1 MEKWEIVNK
10 MTNVAIVG
18 ASGYTGGEL
27 LRMLLNHR
35 EVEITDITSRQY
47 DGVVAHKIHPH
58 IRDSELIFKDK
69 KPSELDAD
77 IVFTATPH
85 GASMKI
91 VPEIIETGAK
101 VIDLSGDYRYKD
113 RKVYEKWYEMEH
125 TSDLEA
131 VYGLPEIYRDEIK
144 KANLVANPGCFP
156 TGAILSSYPL
166 VKNDIVDRIVID
178 SKTGVSGAGVSP
190 SDTTHYPNI
199 ADNVNPYKIS
209 SHRHMSE
216 IQQELHGF
224 DNVKVSFTPH
234 LVPVNRGIQTTSH
247 SFVNE
252 ENEDITSEELRKI
265 YEKEYDGEYFI
276 KLMDEGEIP
285 KLSSVRGS
293 NFAHIGGFEIDE
305 TGRIVMLSTIDNLV
319 KGASGQAI
327 HNMNI
332 LLGIDEET
340 GLEHFGLNP

>member
-1 MEKWEIVNK
+1 MFK
-10 MTNVAIVG
+10 VAIIG

-27 LRMLLNHR
+27 LRMLSNHP

-47 DGVVAHKIHPH
+47 DGTPAHKIHPH
-58 IRDSELIFKDK
+58 VRDSGLVFKNK
-69 KPSELDAD
+69 SPSELDAD
-77 IVFTATPH
+77 VVFTATPH

-91 VPEIIETGAK
+91 VPEILETGAK
-101 VIDLSGDYRYKD
+101 VVDLSGDYRYRD
-113 RKVYEKWYEMEH
+113 TAVYEKWYGMEH
-125 TSDLEA
+125 TDKENKGA
-131 VYGLPEIYRDEIK
+131 FGLPELYREEIK

-166 VKNDIVDRIVID
+166 VKNDLVDRIIID
-178 SKTGVSGAGVSP
+178 SKTGVSGAGVNP
-190 SDTTHYPNI
+190 SATTHYPNI

-224 DNVKVSFTPH
+224 EDVKVSFTPH

-247 SFVNE
+247 SFLTDDNS
-252 ENEDITSEELRKI
+252 DITPEEIRKL
-265 YEKEYDGEYFI
+265 YEKEYGEEFFI

-285 KLSSVRGS
+285 HLSSVRGS
-293 NFAHIGGFEIDE
+293 NFVHIGGFEIDD
-305 TGRIVMLSTIDNLV
+305 TGRLVMLSAIDNLV

-327 HNMNI
+327 QNMNI
-332 LLGIDEET
+332 ILGIDET
-340 GLEHFGLNP
+340 LGLRHLGLHP

>member
-1 MEKWEIVNK
+1 MKNI
-10 MTNVAIVG
+10 AIVG

-27 LRMLLNHR
+27 LRMLLNHP
-35 EVEITDITSRQY
+35 EVEIVDITSRQY
-47 DGVVAHKIHPH
+47 DGVEAHKIHPN
-58 IRDSELIFKDK
+58 IRDSGLVFKDK

-91 VPEIIETGAK
+91 VPDILDTGAK
-101 VIDLSGDYRYKD
+101 VIDLSGDYRYKSKD
-113 RKVYEKWYEMEH
+113 VYEKWYGMEH
-125 TSDLEA
+125 TSDAEA

-166 VKNDIVDRIVID
+166 VKNNLVDRIIID
-178 SKTGVSGAGVSP
+178 SKTGVSGAGVSA
-190 SDTTHYPNI
+190 SETTHFPNI

-209 SHRHMSE
+209 SHRHTSE
-216 IQQELHGF
+216 IQQELKGF
-224 DNVKVSFTPH
+224 DGVKVSFTPH

-247 SFVNE
+247 SFLNE
-252 ENEDITSEELRKI
+252 ENEDITPEEIRKL
-265 YEKEYDGEYFI
+265 YKKEYGGEYFI

-285 KLSSVRGS
+285 HLSSVRGS
-293 NFAHIGGFEIDE
+293 NFAHIGGFEIDD
-305 TGRIVMLSTIDNLV
+305 TSRLVMLSAIDNLV

-332 LLGIDEET
+332 LLKIDEST
-340 GLEHFGLNP
+340 GLTHFGSHP